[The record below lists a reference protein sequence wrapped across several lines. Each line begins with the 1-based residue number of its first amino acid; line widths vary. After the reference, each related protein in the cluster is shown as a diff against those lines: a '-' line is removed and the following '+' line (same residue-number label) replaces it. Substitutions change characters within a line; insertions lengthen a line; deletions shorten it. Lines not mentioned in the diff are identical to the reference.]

1 VTARPTT
8 PIRALR
14 SASWFAGTSKASFVH
29 RSWMLGQGLAPEE
42 LQGRPVIGV
51 CNTWSELTPCNAHLR
66 EVAEFVKRG
75 VREAG
80 GLPLEFPVMSLGE
93 SNMRPTAMLYRNLAS
108 MDVEETVRANPID
121 GLVLLAGCD
130 KTTPALL
137 MGAASCDLPAILV
150 SAGPMLG
157 GRHRGRVVG
166 SGTDMYRLSEELNA
180 DRIDARAFEAI
191 AQDSNRTVG
200 TCNSMGTA
208 STMACLAE
216 AMGLA
221 LPGNGTI
228 PAVDARRRVLAQR
241 SGALAVRMVLENRV
255 FSAVAVP
262 DAFENAVKVLAAIG
276 GSTNAVIHLIALAG
290 RLGIPLGL
298 NDIDRLGR
306 GVPTLVDVM
315 PAGEGLM
322 DDFFAA
328 GGLQVV
334 LRRLNE
340 AGFVRDHAPTVTG
353 KSIGETCQDAHC
365 TDDRTIRPIAAP
377 LCAEGGIAVVRGNL
391 APDGAVVKVAAASQ
405 NLLSHRG
412 PAVVFDDYE
421 DYERRMS
428 DPEFDVPDDAVLVLR
443 HCGPRGYPGM
453 PELANVGLPAKALR
467 RGIRDLVRIS
477 DARMSGTAYGTVVLH
492 VAPEAAAGGPLAL
505 VREGDPIVLD
515 VAARRLDI
523 DVDAAVLAARRASP
537 RPAAAAS
544 GYERLFQQHVLQADA
559 GCDFDFLVGRR
570 AAGVPP
576 PSL

>member
-1 VTARPTT
+1 MTHRP
-8 PIRALR
+8 LR
-14 SASWFAGTSKASFVH
+14 SAAWFAGDSKASFVH
-29 RSWMLGQGLAPEE
+29 ATWMLGQGISPEE
-42 LQGRPVIGV
+42 LRGRPVVGI
-51 CNTWSELTPCNAHLR
+51 CNTWSELTPCNSLLR
-66 EVAEFVKRG
+66 DLAEHVKQG

-93 SNMRPTAMLYRNLAS
+93 SSMRPTAMLCRNLAS

-137 MGAASCDLPAILV
+137 MGAASCDLPALVV

-157 GRHRGRVVG
+157 GRHRGRRVG
-166 SGTDMYRLSEELNA
+166 SGTDMYRISEEVRAGTVAREEL
-180 DRIDARAFEAI
+180 DAF
-191 AQDSNRTVG
+191 AQETNRTPG

-228 PAVDARRRVLAQR
+228 PAIDARRRVLARR
-241 SGALAVRMVLENRV
+241 SGARAVEMIKEGRLI
-255 FSAVAVP
+255 SQVAVP
-262 DAFENAVKVLAAIG
+262 AAFENAARVLAALG
-276 GSTNAVIHLIALAG
+276 GSTNAVLHLIALAG
-290 RLGIPLGL
+290 RLEVPLRL
-298 NDIDRLGR
+298 DDIDRLGR

-315 PAGEGLM
+315 PAGAGLM

-334 LRRLNE
+334 LRRLAE
-340 AGFVRDHAPTVTG
+340 AGLLREEAPTLTG
-353 KSIGETCQDAHC
+353 ERIGDVCRKAECLDERIIRRL
-365 TDDRTIRPIAAP
+365 DDPV
-377 LCAEGGIAVVRGNL
+377 CADGGIAVLRGNL
-391 APDGAVVKVAAASQ
+391 APDGAVLKVSAASP
-405 NLLSHRG
+405 NLLKHRG
-412 PAVVFDDYE
+412 PAVVFEDYP
-421 DYERRMS
+421 DYERRVS
-428 DPEFDVPDDAVLVLR
+428 HPDFDVPDDAVLVLR

-453 PELANVGLPAKALR
+453 PELANLGLPQKVLR
-467 RGIRDLVRIS
+467 RGIRDLVRVS

-505 VREGDPIVLD
+505 VQEGDPIVLD
-515 VAARRLDI
+515 VAARRITL
-523 DVDAAVLAARRASP
+523 DVDAAVLAARRP
-537 RPAAAAS
+537 PVRPQGEAH
-544 GYERLFQQHVLQADA
+544 GYERLFRDHVLQADA
-559 GCDFDFLVGRR
+559 GCDFDFLTGRR